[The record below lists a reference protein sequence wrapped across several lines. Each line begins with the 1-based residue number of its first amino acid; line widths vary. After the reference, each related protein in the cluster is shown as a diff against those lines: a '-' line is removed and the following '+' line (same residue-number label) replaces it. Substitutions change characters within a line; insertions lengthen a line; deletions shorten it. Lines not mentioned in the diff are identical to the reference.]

1 MKRLSPFIF
10 SILFFSSGLFTQ
22 QFSQGQGFAIV
33 ASGGIAS
40 PVTLF
45 KTQNVY
51 NRFEPWL
58 GLAAE
63 YSLGLSYL
71 TNALGEKHR
80 IGATVNYR
88 YNRANFSN
96 SEFREPGGF
105 VNDFRPLY
113 TTAHFINISPEYHLY
128 IGNSKYSGFLF
139 GANVGV
145 SFPLAVSTHAEEFT
159 GRKIDTSTLDDD
171 FRNFLIYSTGVST
184 YYLFRKIK
192 CGVYGNY
199 NISPSS
205 NGAFQNAWSSGLS
218 LGWFF

>member
-1 MKRLSPFIF
+1 MRYTILIF
-10 SILFFSSGLFTQ
+10 SLLLFNNSLYAQNFSEGK
-22 QFSQGQGFAIV
+22 GFAIA

-51 NRFEPWL
+51 DRFEPWL

-63 YSLGLSYL
+63 YGLGLSYL

-105 VNDFRPLY
+105 VNDFKPLY
-113 TTAHFINISPEYHLY
+113 TTGHFINISPEYHFYLR
-128 IGNSKYSGFLF
+128 NSKYSGFLF

-159 GRKIDTSTLDDD
+159 GREIDLSTLDDD
-171 FRNFLIYSTGVST
+171 FSNFLIYSTGVST

-205 NGAFQNAWSSGLS
+205 NGDFQNGWSSGLIFG
-218 LGWFF
+218 LFF